1 MQQEPHIMFYTK
13 DKTFFPRL
21 LALVLPILLQN
32 LLSSSLNFIDV
43 FMIGRLGEASIAAVG
58 SANQFF
64 FILLM
69 LIFGMAS
76 GSAIFTAQYWGRKD
90 LHNIRSIMGIGLSI
104 TLGLA
109 LVFTAVTFT
118 VPHLIIRLFSTD
130 PAVLALGSSYLRIIA
145 CTFIIVSLT
154 TSFGVVLRST
164 ENVLYPMAA
173 SITGIILN
181 TVLNYLLIF
190 GNFGF
195 PELGVVGAA
204 YATFIARFVEM
215 CIILVITYSKKLPA
229 AARFRD
235 LVQFSGKQV
244 VMYLGKAIPVVLQ
257 SVGWAAGFSMYT
269 MIYGH
274 ISTESLASYNVAG
287 SIERIC
293 LIFFTGLGSACSIMV
308 GNRIGAGEDDKARG
322 FARNFLLLG
331 VLTALVISSV
341 LYTFRGPIVGLYE
354 INDTSRTYMM
364 GILLVMSLIMW
375 ARACNIIFHM
385 GIFKAGGD
393 TLFSMIVD
401 VGGVWLIGVPIALV
415 TAFYFRLPVHYI
427 VAWLMI
433 EELVKMFVGFK
444 RYLSGRWLNN
454 LVAAVE
460 KKEAVDET

>member
-1 MQQEPHIMFYTK
+1 
-13 DKTFFPRL
+13 
-21 LALVLPILLQN
+21 
-32 LLSSSLNFIDV
+32 
-43 FMIGRLGEASIAAVG
+43 
-58 SANQFF
+58 
-64 FILLM
+64 M

-76 GSAIFTAQYWGRKD
+76 GSAIFTAQYWGRRDIK
-90 LHNIRSIMGIGLSI
+90 NIRAVMGIGLSL

-109 LVFTAVTFT
+109 LIFTAVTFLF
-118 VPHLIIRLFSTD
+118 PHGIIRLFSRD
-130 PAVLALGSSYLRIIA
+130 PAVISLGGTYLRIISF
-145 CTFIIVSLT
+145 TFIITSLT

-164 ENVLYPMAA
+164 ENVIYPMAA

-181 TVLNYLLIF
+181 TGLNYLLIF

-195 PELGVVGAA
+195 PRLGVAGAA

-215 CIILVITYSKKLPA
+215 GIIVSITYIKKLPA
-229 AARFRD
+229 AAGISDLIRFT
-235 LVQFSGKQV
+235 KQQV
-244 VMYLGKAIPVVLQ
+244 SVYLQKAVPVVLQ

-274 ISTESLASYNVAG
+274 INTESLASYNVAG

-322 FARNFLLLG
+322 FARNFSPARSTCRARNFVG
-331 VLTALVISSV
+331 TVHAPRSHYF
-341 LYTFRGPIVGLYE
+341 LYA
-354 INDTSRTYMM
+354 INETSRTYMM
-364 GILLVMSLIMW
+364 GILLVMSVIMW

-385 GIFKAGGD
+385 GVFKAGGD

-415 TAFYFRLPVHYI
+415 TAFYFHLPIHYI

-433 EELVKMFVGFK
+433 EELLKMIVGFW
-444 RYLSGRWLNN
+444 RYRSGKWLNN
-454 LVAAVE
+454 LVVAVE
-460 KKEAVDET
+460 KKETVNEA

>member
-1 MQQEPHIMFYTK
+1 MFYTR

-21 LALVLPILLQN
+21 FALVLPILLQN

-76 GSAIFTAQYWGRKD
+76 GSAIFTAQYWGRRDIK
-90 LHNIRSIMGIGLSI
+90 NIRAVMGIGLSL

-109 LVFTAVTFT
+109 LIFTAVTFLF
-118 VPHLIIRLFSTD
+118 PHGIIRLFSTD
-130 PAVLALGSSYLRIIA
+130 PAVISLGGTYLRIISF
-145 CTFIIVSLT
+145 TFIITSLT

-164 ENVLYPMAA
+164 ENVIYPMAA

-181 TVLNYLLIF
+181 TGLNYLLIF

-195 PELGVVGAA
+195 PHLGVAGAA

-215 CIILVITYSKKLPA
+215 GIIVSITYIKKLPA
-229 AARFRD
+229 AAGMSDLIRFT
-235 LVQFSGKQV
+235 KQQV
-244 VMYLGKAIPVVLQ
+244 SVYLQKAVPVVLQ

-331 VLTALVISSV
+331 VLVALVISSV
-341 LYTFRGPIVGLYE
+341 LFMLRDPIISLYA
-354 INDTSRTYMM
+354 INETSRTYMM
-364 GILLVMSLIMW
+364 GILLVMSVIMW

-385 GIFKAGGD
+385 GVFKAGGD

-415 TAFYFRLPVHYI
+415 TAFYFHLPVHYI

-433 EELVKMFVGFK
+433 EELLKMIVGFW
-444 RYLSGRWLNN
+444 RYRSGKWLNN
-454 LVAAVE
+454 LVVAAE
-460 KKEAVDET
+460 KKETVNEA

>member
-1 MQQEPHIMFYTK
+1 MFYTK

-90 LHNIRSIMGIGLSI
+90 ILNIRAIMGIGLSL
-104 TLGLA
+104 TMGLA
-109 LVFTAVTFT
+109 LVFSVVTFAF
-118 VPHLIIRLFSTD
+118 PRAIISLFSAD
-130 PAVLALGSSYLRIIA
+130 PTVLTLGASYLRVIA
-145 CTFIIVSLT
+145 CTFVIVSLT

-195 PELGVVGAA
+195 PEMGVVGAA
-204 YATFIARFVEM
+204 YATFIARFAEM
-215 CIILVITYSKKLPA
+215 CIILIITYAKKLPA

-235 LVQFSGKQV
+235 LVQFSKTQV
-244 VMYLGKAIPVVLQ
+244 SMYLQKAIPVVLQ

-274 ISTESLASYNVAG
+274 INTESLASYNVAG

-308 GNRIGAGEDDKARG
+308 GNRIGAGEDEKARG

-331 VLTALVISSV
+331 VMTALVISTV
-341 LYTFRGPIVGLYE
+341 LYFFRAPIVGLYE
-354 INDTSRTYMM
+354 INETSRTYMM

-385 GIFKAGGD
+385 GVFKAGGD

-401 VGGVWLIGVPIALV
+401 VGGVWLVGVPIALV
-415 TAFYFRLPVHYI
+415 AAFHFRLPVHYI

-433 EELVKMFVGFK
+433 EELLKMIVGFK
-444 RYLSGRWLNN
+444 RYLSGKWLNN
-454 LVAAVE
+454 LVVAAE
-460 KKEAVDET
+460 KEEGTNET

>member
-1 MQQEPHIMFYTK
+1 MFYTK
-13 DKTFFPRL
+13 DKNFFPRL
-21 LALVLPILLQN
+21 LALVVPILLQN

-43 FMIGRLGEASIAAVG
+43 FMIGRLGEVPIASVG

-64 FILLM
+64 FIVLM

-90 LHNIRSIMGIGLSI
+90 IKNIRAIMGIGLTL

-109 LVFTAVTFT
+109 ILFSAITLLFPNA
-118 VPHLIIRLFSTD
+118 IIHLFSTD
-130 PAVLALGSSYLRIIA
+130 PLVISLGGSYLRIIA
-145 CTFIIVSLT
+145 ATFIVVALT
-154 TSFGVVLRST
+154 TSYSTVLRST
-164 ENVLYPMAA
+164 ENVIYPMFA

-215 CIILVITYSKKLPA
+215 CIILTITYVQKLPA
-229 AARFRD
+229 AAAITD
-235 LVQFSGKQV
+235 LFNFTKTQLTI
-244 VMYLGKAIPVVLQ
+244 YLKKAIPVVLQ

-269 MIYGH
+269 VIYGH
-274 ISTESLASYNVAG
+274 ISTESLASYNIAG

-293 LIFFTGLGSACSIMV
+293 LIFFTGLGSACAIMV
-308 GNRIGAGEDDKARG
+308 GNRIGAGEEEKARG
-322 FARNFLLLG
+322 FAQNFLALGIVIALL
-331 VLTALVISSV
+331 LSSV
-341 LYTFRGPIVGLYE
+341 LFLFRAPIISIYQIGE
-354 INDTSRTYMM
+354 TSRIYMM
-364 GILLVMSLIMW
+364 GILFVMSLIMW
-375 ARACNIIFHM
+375 ARASNIIFNM

-401 VGGVWLIGVPIALV
+401 VGGVWCIGVPIALI
-415 TAFYFRLPVHYI
+415 TAFYFHLPVHHI

-433 EELVKMFVGFK
+433 EELVKMTIAYK
-444 RYLSGRWLNN
+444 RYFSGKWMHN
-454 LVAAVE
+454 LVSEAE
-460 KKEAVDET
+460 KKETAHEA

>member
-1 MQQEPHIMFYTK
+1 MFYTK

-90 LHNIRSIMGIGLSI
+90 LHNIRAIMGIGLSI

-195 PELGVVGAA
+195 PQLGVVGAA

-215 CIILVITYSKKLPA
+215 CIILIITYTKKLPA

-235 LVQFSGKQV
+235 LVQFSGSQV

-331 VLTALVISSV
+331 VLTALVISAV
-341 LYTFRGPIVGLYE
+341 LYTFRASIVGLYE

-401 VGGVWLIGVPIALV
+401 VGGVWLIGVPIAFV
-415 TAFYFRLPVHYI
+415 TAFYFRLPVHHI

-433 EELVKMFVGFK
+433 EELVKMIVGFK

-460 KKEAVDET
+460 KKEAVNEA

>member
-1 MQQEPHIMFYTK
+1 MFYTR

-21 LALVLPILLQN
+21 FALVLPILLQN

-76 GSAIFTAQYWGRKD
+76 GSAIFTAQYWGRRDIK
-90 LHNIRSIMGIGLSI
+90 NIRAVMGIGLSL

-109 LVFTAVTFT
+109 LIFTAVTFLF
-118 VPHLIIRLFSTD
+118 PHGIIRLFSRD
-130 PAVLALGSSYLRIIA
+130 PAVISLGGTYLRIISF
-145 CTFIIVSLT
+145 TFIITSLT

-164 ENVLYPMAA
+164 ENVIYPMAA

-181 TVLNYLLIF
+181 TGLNYLLIF

-195 PELGVVGAA
+195 PRLGVAGAA

-215 CIILVITYSKKLPA
+215 GIIVSITYIKKLPA
-229 AARFRD
+229 AAGISDLIRFT
-235 LVQFSGKQV
+235 KQQV
-244 VMYLGKAIPVVLQ
+244 SVYLQKAVPVVLQ

-274 ISTESLASYNVAG
+274 INTESLASYNVAG

-331 VLTALVISSV
+331 VLVALVISSV
-341 LYTFRGPIVGLYE
+341 LFMLRDPIISLYA
-354 INDTSRTYMM
+354 INETSRTYMM
-364 GILLVMSLIMW
+364 GILLVMSVIM
-375 ARACNIIFHM
+375 
-385 GIFKAGGD
+385 
-393 TLFSMIVD
+393 
-401 VGGVWLIGVPIALV
+401 
-415 TAFYFRLPVHYI
+415 
-427 VAWLMI
+427 
-433 EELVKMFVGFK
+433 
-444 RYLSGRWLNN
+444 
-454 LVAAVE
+454 
-460 KKEAVDET
+460 